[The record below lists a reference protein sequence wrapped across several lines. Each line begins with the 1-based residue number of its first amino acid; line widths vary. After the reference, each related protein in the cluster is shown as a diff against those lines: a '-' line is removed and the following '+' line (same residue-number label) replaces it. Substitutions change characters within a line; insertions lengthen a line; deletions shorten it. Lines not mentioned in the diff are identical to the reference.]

1 VTESDEVS
9 KQRVRNA
16 IEAAIED
23 SEDAWEKFVSNNRS
37 QFEDDEHQ
45 RPLAMKYMAS
55 EYAEKYKP
63 ASNHRFYMGEKDYT
77 WGRAVYVTGVVQ
89 PLSTLIYGRVGLVS
103 WFNPDAPED
112 NSWRV
117 FDARD
122 PTKAALYLDW
132 LKLQDNYEKA
142 MLTVHTNHW
151 LHGLRNDF
159 REEFGIDV
167 VMCAPDEHDDG
178 FNYTHLNDI
187 WLCVSDWDPKS
198 PKLPQKRKLKQG
210 FSDRFPDVRIT
221 VIPEE
226 EFFIPP
232 DDPKKPPVRPPAEPT
247 PRVPRLAL
255 SGNPPVTPTNV
266 GQTYWQNV
274 RQAYWQ
280 GRIITVPS

>member
-1 VTESDEVS
+1 MTESDEVS
-9 KQRVRNA
+9 KEEVREA
-16 IEAAIED
+16 VEAAIKD
-23 SEDAWEKFVSNNRS
+23 SEAAWEKFVSNNRS
-37 QFEDDEHQ
+37 PYDEQQ

-63 ASNHRFYMGEKDYT
+63 AGNHRFYMGEKDYT

-103 WFNPDAPED
+103 WFNPDDPED
-112 NSWRV
+112 DSWRV

-167 VMCAPDEHDDG
+167 VMCEPDEHDDG
-178 FNYTHLNDI
+178 WNYTHRDDI
-187 WLCVSDWDPKS
+187 WLCVSDWSADS
-198 PKLPQKRKLKQG
+198 PRWPHKRTLKRG
-210 FSDRFPDVRIT
+210 FCDRFPDVRIT
-221 VIPEE
+221 VVPEE
-226 EFFIPP
+226 EFFTPP
-232 DDPKKPPVRPPAEPT
+232 DDPQKPTRPPAEPT
-247 PRVPRLAL
+247 PRFPRFAL
-255 SGNPPVTPTNV
+255 SGNPPVTPNV
-266 GQTYWQNV
+266 GE
-274 RQAYWQ
+274 AYCD
-280 GRIITVPS
+280 GRIVTVPS